1 MWFKKNFFYF
11 SFSFNKKSSTFFMYV
26 LVYRSYIRQ
35 SVHDRLFEEC
45 EVYSETPCT
54 PPARYTQYYH
64 IEKLGNTLTL
74 GLNTV
79 REIYRYID
87 LGLRVYFQTCR
98 DFFWAFKKIWCYWKF
113 KLQRYLNIERWGRYN
128 CKNRNIFKNIFAK
141 KNLFLL
147 FLSNLNVNPNVF
159 QNGKNLLF

>member
-1 MWFKKNFFYF
+1 MWFKKNFFIFHLVSIRNHLHSSCTFWCTGRISGNLYMTDYL
-11 SFSFNKKSSTFFMYV
+11 KSVKCILKHLV
-26 LVYRSYIRQ
+26 L
-35 SVHDRLFEEC
+35 L
-45 EVYSETPCT
+45 
-54 PPARYTQYYH
+54 PARYTQYYH
-64 IEKLGNTLTL
+64 IEELGNTLTL